1 MDELTQL
8 KNQFKDLQKKVD
20 DLYSTAGF
28 PNQVID
34 ALQKKGVV
42 VIREILETPFQTI
55 DGYESKYYYA
65 FSKIGNKD
73 MAFSNLSATDFVKVR
88 GVSISGDTLSIPSND
103 FGETNP
109 VTFRTSGTAPSPL
122 VNGGT
127 YYIKDVTADTTK
139 LSSTS
144 GGSAINITD
153 VGDGQHFLQKINII
167 F

>member
-8 KNQFKDLQKKVD
+8 KNQVKELQKKVD

-28 PNQVID
+28 PDQVIE
-34 ALQKKGVV
+34 ALQRKGVV
-42 VIREILETPFQTI
+42 VIRETLETPFTTI

-73 MAFSNLSATDFVKVR
+73 MAFSNLSASDFVKVR
-88 GVSISGDTLSIPSND
+88 GVNTSNDTLSVPSND
-103 FGETNP
+103 FSNTNP
-109 VTFRTSGTAPSPL
+109 VTFWTSGTAPSPL

-127 YYIKDVTADTTK
+127 YYIKDVASDTTK
-139 LSSTS
+139 LSATS
-144 GGSAINITD
+144 GGSAVNLTT